1 MQIDDPL
8 DVAKAKR
15 AARKRATGRG
25 KYDRA
30 VSTEARYTEQ
40 HTKLLDFA
48 TQLFA
53 AKGFAATTVAAI
65 IAKAGM
71 SRRTF
76 YEHFDDL
83 RDVLAQVY
91 ERAADVGYTLVAHQ
105 SRAEVDPLQQIR
117 AGLAAYFAVVAA
129 YPDVARVTFQ
139 EYPAAGREFAA
150 RYQADSMR
158 YGTLLHESLVAA
170 HAQGLIA
177 KAPSELAVFML
188 FKGVELLAV
197 TQIAKREHATLL
209 LLAPELA
216 DVIIDAFVRVP
227 R

>member
-1 MQIDDPL
+1 MH
-8 DVAKAKR
+8 VAKAKAKTKR
-15 AARKRATGRG
+15 VPRKRASGRG

-30 VSTEARYTEQ
+30 VSSEARYSEQ

-48 TQLFA
+48 TQVFA
-53 AKGFAATTVAAI
+53 AKGFAQTTVAAI
-65 IAKAGM
+65 ITKAGM

-76 YEHFDDL
+76 YEHFVDL
-83 RDVLAQVY
+83 RDVLAKVY

-105 SRAEVDPLQQIR
+105 SRAEADPLQQIR
-117 AGLAAYFAVVAA
+117 AGLTAYFSVVAA
-129 YPDVARVTFQ
+129 YPEVARVMFQ
-139 EYPAAGREFAA
+139 EYPAAGRDFAA

-170 HAQGLIA
+170 HAQGLIV
-177 KAPSELAVFML
+177 KAPTELAVYML

-197 TQIAKREHATLL
+197 AQIAKREHATLP

-216 DVIIDAFVRVP
+216 EVIIDAFVRVRP
-227 R
+227 